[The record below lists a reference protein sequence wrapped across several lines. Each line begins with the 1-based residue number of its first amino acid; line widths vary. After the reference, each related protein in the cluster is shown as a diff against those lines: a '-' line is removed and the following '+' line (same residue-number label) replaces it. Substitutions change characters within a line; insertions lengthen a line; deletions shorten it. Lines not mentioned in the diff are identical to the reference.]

1 MAIVRK
7 PKATSSTEPAINID
21 ALIAKG
27 GSVGET
33 APETGKTTISF
44 TLRVPS
50 DILIAVD
57 QQIKQAP
64 YKVPRQQWIME
75 AVMQRLEKEARE

>member
-1 MAIVRK
+1 MAIARK
-7 PKATSSTEPAINID
+7 PRASNRIEPAINID

-27 GSVGET
+27 GSIGET
-33 APETGKTTISF
+33 APETRRTTVSF

-50 DILIAVD
+50 DILTAVD
-57 QQIKQAP
+57 QKIRQAP

-75 AVMQRLEKEARE
+75 AVMQRLEKETSE